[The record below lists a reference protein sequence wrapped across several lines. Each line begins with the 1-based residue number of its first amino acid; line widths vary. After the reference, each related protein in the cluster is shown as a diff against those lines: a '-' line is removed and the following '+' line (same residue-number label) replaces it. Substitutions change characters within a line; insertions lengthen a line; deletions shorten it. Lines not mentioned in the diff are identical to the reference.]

1 MYVSKIKLCYP
12 FFTERLDGSPI
23 VQKKDQA
30 IPNVVIEQL
39 HDLQTRDGVSF
50 EDALTSLR
58 GALVPPGYEP
68 YPFRPNVRET
78 LLDKLRSLV
87 ATYRYRHR
95 IEELKTQGV
104 DFTTYL
110 YVPEMDPITGDYFHE
125 REDHCHILK
134 RIWKH
139 TREKGPEGT
148 NLQGFDDAVCDSST
162 GLTLAA
168 LRGERKQSVQDAE
181 RMLSFLVAKF
191 LREHGYEVEGRYVE
205 IVAGW
210 HEAADGRGIT
220 QLERCRKNY
229 SMLNMI
235 LDEWMPWHTELYD
248 FSTIDI
254 NRYLCFRFK

>member
-1 MYVSKIKLCYP
+1 M
-12 FFTERLDGSPI
+12 
-23 VQKKDQA
+23 
-30 IPNVVIEQL
+30 
-39 HDLQTRDGVSF
+39 
-50 EDALTSLR
+50 
-58 GALVPPGYEP
+58 PPGYQP
-68 YPFRPNVRET
+68 YSYHPKAPEG

-95 IEELKTQGV
+95 ISELASEGV
-104 DFTTYL
+104 DLNTYL
-110 YVPEMDPITGDYFHE
+110 YVPEMDPITGYYFHE

-148 NLQGFDDAVCDSST
+148 NLQGFEDAVLDPST

-168 LRGERKQSVQDAE
+168 LRAERKQSVQDAE

-191 LREHGYEVEGRYVE
+191 HRENGYEMEGRYVE

-210 HEAADGRGIT
+210 HEAADGRGLS

-229 SMLNMI
+229 AMLNMI

-248 FSTIDI
+248 FATVDI
-254 NRYLCFRFK
+254 NRYVFMVFLLRMYINTMLK

>member
-1 MYVSKIKLCYP
+1 M
-12 FFTERLDGSPI
+12 
-23 VQKKDQA
+23 
-30 IPNVVIEQL
+30 
-39 HDLQTRDGVSF
+39 SF
-50 EDALTSLR
+50 EDALTRLR
-58 GALVPPGYEP
+58 GALVPLGYQP
-68 YPFRPNVRET
+68 YSFRPKVPES

-95 IEELKTQGV
+95 ISELASEGV
-104 DFTTYL
+104 DFNKYL
-110 YVPEMDPITGDYFHE
+110 CVPEMDHITGDYFHE

-148 NLQGFDDAVCDSST
+148 NLQGFDDAVLDPST

-181 RMLSFLVAKF
+181 RKLSFLVAKF
-191 LREHGYEVEGRYVE
+191 LRRNGYEMEGRYVE

-210 HEAADGRGIT
+210 HETADGRGLS

-229 SMLNMI
+229 AMLNMI

-248 FSTIDI
+248 FATVDI
-254 NRYLCFRFK
+254 NRHVFMVVPLKCPYTKF